1 MTHQITIDD
10 FSKVDIRLGT
20 ILSVL
25 PFEKARKPAYQL
37 QIDFGPALGI
47 KSSSAQITALY
58 DIDDLIGRQVLAVV
72 NFPVR
77 QIANF
82 FSEVLVLGL
91 TQEDGVVALIV
102 PERALPNGL
111 RLS

>member
-1 MTHQITIDD
+1 MTQQITFDD
-10 FSKVDIRLGT
+10 FLKVDIRVGT
-20 ILSVL
+20 ILL
-25 PFEKARKPAYQL
+25 ATPFEKARKPAYQL

-47 KSSSAQITALY
+47 KCSSAQITALY
-58 DIDDLIGRQVLAVV
+58 STDQLLGRQVLAVV

-91 TQEDGVVALIV
+91 TQEDGSVALVV
-102 PERALPNGL
+102 PERLLPNGL